1 MTVQLVLGGARSGK
15 SAYAESQA
23 KDWGL
28 QRHYLATSRV
38 YDQAHQNRIDLHRK
52 TRETDWTLHEEPVE
66 LAQTLEQVADPS
78 RVVLVDCLTL
88 WLTNLLLD
96 EMDIET
102 QFRTLEDCLP
112 TLPGTI
118 ILVANEVG
126 LSVAPE
132 TRLGNEFRDWAG
144 LLNQRV
150 ARRAEIVDFV
160 AAGLPLR
167 LKG

>member
-1 MTVQLVLGGARSGK
+1 MAVQLVLGGARSGK
-15 SAYAESQA
+15 SAYAEAQA
-23 KDWGL
+23 KQWGL

-52 TRETDWTLHEEPVE
+52 QREADWTLHEEPIE
-66 LAQTLEQVADPS
+66 LAQTLARLADPS
-78 RVVLVDCLTL
+78 RLVLVDCLTL

-102 QFRTLEDCLP
+102 QFRALEDCL
-112 TLPGTI
+112 TDVSGTV

-150 ARRAEIVDFV
+150 AFRAEIVDFV